1 MKDQKS
7 PFIRQYVRASRSPW
21 DDSSTILLLAD
32 VVDKQTLELGFTNY
46 VYLHRDSVGCVLGI
60 SISQQLL
67 AANPEFS
74 QRYLEGIE
82 MYAFLLIH
90 IEDITNFCS
99 LFSAEFEQL
108 FMLKPNV
115 YFAAAEDSWLRLIE
129 SS

>member
-1 MKDQKS
+1 M
-7 PFIRQYVRASRSPW
+7 FF
-21 DDSSTILLLAD
+21 AD
-32 VVDKQTLELGFTNY
+32 VVDKQELELGFTNY

-67 AANPEFS
+67 AANPELS
-74 QRYLEGIE
+74 ELYLEGIE

-90 IEDITNFCS
+90 IEEITKFCS

-108 FMLKPNV
+108 FMLKPNE
-115 YFAAAEDSWLRLIE
+115 YFAGAEESWLRLIE

>member
-1 MKDQKS
+1 MKDRKL
-7 PFIRQYVRASRSPW
+7 PFIRQYVRASQSPW

-32 VVDKQTLELGFTNY
+32 VIDKQALELGFTNY
-46 VYLHRDSVGCVLGI
+46 VYLHRDSVGSVLGI

-74 QRYLEGIE
+74 ERYLEGIE

-90 IEDITNFCS
+90 IEDITNFCN